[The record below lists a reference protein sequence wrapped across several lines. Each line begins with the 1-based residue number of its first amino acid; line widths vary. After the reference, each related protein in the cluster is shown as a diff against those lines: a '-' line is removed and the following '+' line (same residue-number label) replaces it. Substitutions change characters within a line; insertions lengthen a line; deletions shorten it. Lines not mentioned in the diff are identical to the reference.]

1 MSMTDK
7 LAENQMAECQDAL
20 DVSDQNGDGKIK
32 ASELGSLIKDL
43 GAPKSED
50 ELQKLHT
57 ETDIDKGGTIDA
69 HDVLAIQMRD
79 RDFKDELLEAF
90 KVFDKNNDGFIAT
103 EEMKQ
108 IMGNLGQ
115 KITDQELSRRNYK
128 GKRGHGKHRLSR

>member
-1 MSMTDK
+1 MHWMCWTRMVMARSK
-7 LAENQMAECQDAL
+7 PQSLAHL
-20 DVSDQNGDGKIK
+20 K
-32 ASELGSLIKDL
+32 KDL
-43 GAPKSED
+43 RAPKSED

-57 ETDIDKGGTIDA
+57 ETDIDKGGTIYA
-69 HDVLAIQMRD
+69 YDVLATQMRD
-79 RDFKDELLEAF
+79 YKDELLEAF